1 METAS
6 HTETT
11 EPSGVRGLAE
21 ASFSYLEARG
31 RLLQLEAQE
40 AGQTV
45 GRMLVVGLIA
55 VCSFILAWLL
65 VIPVIVWALAKWG
78 GWPWQPVAGALALAH
93 LLVAIVCVISLRLR
107 AARLRLFEETIQ
119 QCRRDR
125 ECISQR

>member
-6 HTETT
+6 HKETT

-40 AGQTV
+40 AGQTI
-45 GRMLVVGLIA
+45 GRLFVIGLIGICSLILACILVVPVVIWGL
-55 VCSFILAWLL
+55 S
-65 VIPVIVWALAKWG
+65 KWG
-78 GWPWQPVAGALALAH
+78 GWPWEAVAGGLAAAH
-93 LLVAIVCVISLRLR
+93 LLIGALCLLRLR
-107 AARLRLFEETIQ
+107 LRTARLRLFEETIE

-125 ECISQR
+125 ECISQK

>member
-40 AGQTV
+40 AGQSI
-45 GRMLVVGLIA
+45 GRLFVVGLIGI
-55 VCSFILAWLL
+55 CCFILAWILL
-65 VIPVIVWALAKWG
+65 VPVVIWGLSKWG
-78 GWPWQPVAGALALAH
+78 GWPWPTVAGGLATAH
-93 LLVAIVCVISLRLR
+93 LLVGILCLLTLRLR
-107 AARLRLFEETIQ
+107 AARLRLFEESIE

>member
-6 HTETT
+6 HKETT

-40 AGQTV
+40 AGQTI
-45 GRMLVVGLIA
+45 GRLFVMGLIGI
-55 VCSFILAWLL
+55 CSLILAWIL
-65 VIPVIVWALAKWG
+65 VVPVVIWGLSKWG
-78 GWPWQPVAGALALAH
+78 GWPWAAVAGGLAAAH
-93 LLVAIVCVISLRLR
+93 LFIGALCLLRLR
-107 AARLRLFEETIQ
+107 LRTARLRLFEETIE

-125 ECISQR
+125 ECISQK